1 MLLRRAENSFYFSES
16 LTLTADLPYFF
27 VSMNVKYITS
37 LLAFCISIPLAA
49 LAQGGSAVVQHLT
62 VEVKPIT
69 KMAVSGD
76 PGGLYIT
83 DTNAGSDVTTV
94 SDNNSKYSMLTNL
107 DNMKIVA
114 SINSAMPAGTKLMV
128 KLESSK
134 GFSNG
139 FVNVSNALS
148 PVEVVTALGKGSDL
162 NQTITYAFAAD
173 ATAGQINSDSRVI
186 TLTLT
191 D

>member
-1 MLLRRAENSFYFSES
+1 MRF
-16 LTLTADLPYFF
+16 FF
-27 VSMNVKYITS
+27 VSMNLKSVTFPLALCVS
-37 LLAFCISIPLAA
+37 LPLAA
-49 LAQGGSAVVQHLT
+49 LAQGGSSVVQHLT

-69 KMAVSGD
+69 KIAVNGNT
-76 PGGLYIT
+76 GALYIT
-83 DTNAGSDVTTV
+83 DATPGTDVMTV

-114 SINSAMPAGTKLMV
+114 SINSAMPSGTKLMV

-134 GFSNG
+134 GMSSG
-139 FVNVSNALS
+139 FVDVSNALS
-148 PVEVVTALGKGSDL
+148 PVDVVSALGKGSDL

-173 ATAGQINSDSRVI
+173 ATVGQINSDSRVV